1 MSKYIFKT
9 VDKDVLDYHELA
21 DTSKLHYVSAYGSLL
36 PVYLAQDPSKREAI
50 HYLLTKPTQDTVV
63 GKGYKKAFVLP
74 NFGIKQDRI
83 KECLKEHG
91 MRITTDTDEADVVIS
106 HLDIDNHFESGAN
119 INTKLLLAD
128 LWNYN
133 AYHISGTSMSL
144 IYQRDKDEHKYNN
157 TWDWD
162 EDEYTNIYEMDY
174 FTGCALELAYK
185 ISAESLPVVSLDT
198 VMNESATRQVMTY
211 ELWKMLDAQ
220 ISAGN
225 DDRAL
230 AFKMVPTID
239 PDSNHHLLWSLA
251 QKYNSELYY
260 NRRDKDMKYWYEKA
274 RIEDFY
280 DMGAEQMIIWL
291 KENNLLTSKAF
302 RFLEPIVRKEIRISN
317 RDLYVFKVAVKPEYR
332 EYLKINNN
340 E

>member
-1 MSKYIFKT
+1 M
-9 VDKDVLDYHELA
+9 
-21 DTSKLHYVSAYGSLL
+21 SAYGSLL

-157 TWDWD
+157 TWEWD
-162 EDEYTNIYEMDY
+162 EDD
-174 FTGCALELAYK
+174 
-185 ISAESLPVVSLDT
+185 
-198 VMNESATRQVMTY
+198 
-211 ELWKMLDAQ
+211 
-220 ISAGN
+220 
-225 DDRAL
+225 
-230 AFKMVPTID
+230 
-239 PDSNHHLLWSLA
+239 
-251 QKYNSELYY
+251 
-260 NRRDKDMKYWYEKA
+260 
-274 RIEDFY
+274 
-280 DMGAEQMIIWL
+280 
-291 KENNLLTSKAF
+291 
-302 RFLEPIVRKEIRISN
+302 
-317 RDLYVFKVAVKPEYR
+317 
-332 EYLKINNN
+332 
-340 E
+340 

>member
-1 MSKYIFKT
+1 
-9 VDKDVLDYHELA
+9 
-21 DTSKLHYVSAYGSLL
+21 
-36 PVYLAQDPSKREAI
+36 
-50 HYLLTKPTQDTVV
+50 
-63 GKGYKKAFVLP
+63 
-74 NFGIKQDRI
+74 
-83 KECLKEHG
+83 
-91 MRITTDTDEADVVIS
+91 
-106 HLDIDNHFESGAN
+106 
-119 INTKLLLAD
+119 
-128 LWNYN
+128 
-133 AYHISGTSMSL
+133 
-144 IYQRDKDEHKYNN
+144 
-157 TWDWD
+157 
-162 EDEYTNIYEMDY
+162 MDY

-185 ISAESLPVVSLDT
+185 ISVEGLPVVSLDT

-220 ISAGN
+220 IAAGG

-230 AFKMVPTID
+230 AFKMLPTID
-239 PDSNHHLLWSLA
+239 PDSNHHFLWSLS

-260 NRRDKDMKYWYEKA
+260 EKRDKDMKYWYQKA

-280 DMGAEQMIIWL
+280 DMSAEMMIIWL
-291 KENNLLTSKAF
+291 KEQNLLTSKAF